1 MVNKTEQNKMNAQA
15 KPVLNATKKSF
26 LKEITSRCS
35 AASPTIRNTKERF
48 SYLSYSAKLNGQS
61 EYGAESYLKGLG
73 FVSKDIPST
82 GGSSRGDF
90 SSDAYGLNLTHPNGV
105 TVSVSSWFGGGE
117 APTFNISV
125 SGTEEQLAKL
135 LAK

>member
-1 MVNKTEQNKMNAQA
+1 MNAQA
-15 KPVLNATKKSF
+15 KPVLNATKKAF
-26 LKEITSRCS
+26 LKEITSRCD
-35 AASPTIRNTKERF
+35 ASTPSVRNTKERF
-48 SYLSYSAKLNGQS
+48 SYLSYSAKLNGQR
-61 EYGAESYLKGLG
+61 EYGAETYLKGLG

-90 SSDAYGLNLTHPNGV
+90 SSDAYGLNLTHPSGV
-105 TVSVSSWFGGGE
+105 TVCVNSWFGGGE
-117 APTFNISV
+117 SPTFNITV

>member
-1 MVNKTEQNKMNAQA
+1 MNAQA

-26 LKEITSRCS
+26 LKEITSRSS
-35 AASPTIRNTKERF
+35 ASAPTVRNTKDRGY
-48 SYLSYSAKLNGQS
+48 SMSYSARLNGQK
-61 EYGAESYLKGLG
+61 EYGAETYLKGLG

-90 SSDAYGLNLTHPNGV
+90 SSDAYGMTLTHPSGVSV
-105 TVSVSSWFGGGE
+105 TVNSWFGGGSD
-117 APTFNISV
+117 PTFNISV
-125 SGTEEQLAKL
+125 SGSEELLAKL